1 MSDRRRISAVM
12 PARNDRAHLWA
23 AATSVLDQVVD
34 ADVDLVIAV
43 GPSDDGT
50 EAEAERLADAHT
62 CVSVV
67 ANPSGGTAAGLNQAI
82 AAARGSI
89 IARVDAHCV
98 LPPGYLARA
107 VETLERTGAAN
118 VGGVQHA
125 VGSGTVG
132 RAVAAA
138 MGSRFGVGDARFH
151 YGGAEGPADTAYLGV
166 FDAAVLRSVGGFDE
180 SLVRNQDYE
189 LNWRLRDSGHV
200 VWFDPELVVRYHPRE
215 GLGRLARQYF
225 DYGRWKREMLRRNPR
240 ALRLRQLAPPL
251 TLVGVTTGLLGAA
264 TGRRWM
270 IAAPVVYAAAVLG
283 ATVAAPA
290 LDPRAR
296 MTLGAVF
303 PTMHGAWGAGFLIGV
318 RDRAQRVANV
328 APR

>member
-1 MSDRRRISAVM
+1 MGDRLGISAVM
-12 PARNDRAHLWA
+12 PARDDAGHLGA
-23 AATSVLDQVVD
+23 AVASVLAQVVD
-34 ADVDLVIAV
+34 ADIELVIAV
-43 GPSDDGT
+43 GPSDDDT
-50 EAEAERLADAHT
+50 EAEAARLAAAHP

-67 ANPSGGTAAGLNQAI
+67 ANPTGGTAAGLNRAI
-82 AAARGSI
+82 AASSGSI

-107 VETLERTGAAN
+107 IDTLSRTGAAN

-138 MGSRFGVGDARFH
+138 MTSRFGVGDSRFH

-166 FDAAVLRSVGGFDE
+166 FDAAVLRDVGGFDE

-189 LNWRLRDSGHV
+189 LNWRLRDAGHL
-200 VWFDPELVVRYHPRE
+200 VWFDPELVVRYQPRE
-215 GLGRLARQYF
+215 ELGRLARQYF

-240 ALRLRQLAPPL
+240 SLRARQLVAPL
-251 TLVGVTTGLLGAA
+251 TLIGVVGGALGAA
-264 TGRRWM
+264 AGRRWM
-270 IAAPVVYAAAVLG
+270 LAGPAVYATAVAG
-283 ATVAAPA
+283 AVATVPA
-290 LDPRAR
+290 LDRDAR
-296 MTLGAVF
+296 GALMAVF

-318 RDRAQRVANV
+318 RNGRPGIASVAG
-328 APR
+328 R